1 MAGQSLKIKEEFMEK
16 KKSHGIPNDFVVV
29 GKNKASWGVDAG
41 VRRGDMKYNQVVIP
55 DIRNTYLSGFV
66 LINIPDD
73 YSSVRVELSAQ
84 EVADI
89 KKYLEHPEIFSPF
102 KYEKDFDLFLE
113 KDLEGGYFFSQQ
125 YKKFSFFEG
134 VLIACI
140 FDKKVYFKK

>member
-1 MAGQSLKIKEEFMEK
+1 MAEK
-16 KKSHGIPNDFVVV
+16 KIHIIPNDFEVVD
-29 GKNKASWGVDAG
+29 KDKTNWGVDTG
-41 VRRGDMKYNQVVIP
+41 LRRDNKRYDLVVISA
-55 DIRNTYLSGFV
+55 IRNTYLSGFV